1 MERRL
6 FWLFCLLT
14 ALRSVELAD
23 EPKDPEITISDMKLV
38 CTNGDFHTQ
47 PKSLMED
54 ADVIYTCVGNNTNKG
69 CPESDECPKPKIL
82 VKVLSSDGLIQL
94 NTPALLTVLFS
105 DVIVTGMIG
114 WAIYSICAQPR
125 TRSSYQG
132 NKASDRQNL
141 ITNNSAGDMYQPLN
155 ARSSEYSTLH
165 GARKPKNS
173 KQPLSP

>member
-14 ALRSVELAD
+14 ALGSVESAG
-23 EPKDPEITISDMKLV
+23 PEITVSSKDLK
-38 CTNGDFHTQ
+38 CDNGVF
-47 PKSLMED
+47 
-54 ADVIYTCVGNNTNKG
+54 Y
-69 CPESDECPKPKIL
+69 PKPKPLSEDIYVTYWCIDNTTDGCPGDDPENNDCPSQRIL
-82 VKVLSSDGLIQL
+82 VKVLSSENMIQL
-94 NTPALLTVLFS
+94 NTPALATVIVS
-105 DVIVTGMIG
+105 DVIVTIMIG
-114 WAIYSICAQPR
+114 WAVYSVCAQPR

-173 KQPLSP
+173 KHPLSP